1 MSPDV
6 TGNNPVSVSYQLFV
20 APRKE
25 GILDHGCRSAWTRCA
40 GQTLIV
46 DPKTKQVVPPRS
58 NPPSCSDK
66 IWVSVLFD
74 FDNSVLE
81 LGRVGFQF
89 SGTYGGPN
97 PGDPCGDQAPAE
109 FSIDL
114 GPYTVHPAPDVAIPL
129 DPSDPNAPAAHYV
142 AAVKPGLW
150 HLTAWSP
157 ELGVTVV
164 CDRRLEFGISGQ
176 IIMHAQDPTSTLG
189 CF

>member
-1 MSPDV
+1 WHRDSRLISGGTITLKGFSAAVDRKLQCRHRCAVACGGRHEDRGAFVRLQGTRNVSPDV

-66 IWVSVLFD
+66 VWVDVLFD

-89 SGTYGGPN
+89 SGTYAGPN
-97 PGDPCGDQAPAE
+97 PGDPCGDQSPAE

-114 GPYTVHPAPDVAIPL
+114 GPYTVHP
-129 DPSDPNAPAAHYV
+129 
-142 AAVKPGLW
+142 
-150 HLTAWSP
+150 
-157 ELGVTVV
+157 
-164 CDRRLEFGISGQ
+164 
-176 IIMHAQDPTSTLG
+176 
-189 CF
+189 